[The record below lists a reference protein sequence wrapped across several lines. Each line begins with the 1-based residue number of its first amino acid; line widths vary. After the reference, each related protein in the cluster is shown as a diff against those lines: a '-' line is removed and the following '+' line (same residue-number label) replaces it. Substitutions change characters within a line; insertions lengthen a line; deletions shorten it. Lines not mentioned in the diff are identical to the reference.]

1 MDTKL
6 FHTDDNEIAEAG
18 EILRNGGLVAF
29 PTETVYGLG
38 ASAFDSDAAKKIYAA
53 KGRPS
58 DNPLIV
64 HICDK
69 GQIKD
74 IAEEIPESAKKVIDN
89 CMPGPVTIILKKK
102 SVVPND
108 VTAGLNTVAIRFPLY
123 ETAQK
128 LIKAA
133 GVPIAAPSANLS
145 GKPSPTKAKHVVKD
159 MTGRIDAIIDGGECN
174 VGVESTIVD
183 FTGEKPVILR
193 PGGVTYDDLKGIGLD
208 VEIDKN
214 ILHSIAADEVPKCP
228 GMKYKHYAPNAEVTV
243 VEGEKDA
250 VQSKIKELLEQCKNA
265 KPEVMQACMKEIL
278 LLGTYIKRSANLYF
292 LSQEYEKLPQQELRL
307 TIDELVRAM
316 NSCKIECGAVYLT
329 TKPIA
334 SKEVVRLFELL
345 KTVMEMTINE
355 LHSLFI
361 SVSDQEMNLSVECA
375 ADLSPIISSEVTV
388 DKEDGLWLIRTA
400 IGGEANA

>member
-89 CMPGPVTIILKKK
+89 FMPGPVTIILKKK

-108 VTAGLNTVAIRFPLY
+108 VTAGLDTVAIRFPLH

-174 VGVESTIVD
+174 VGVE
-183 FTGEKPVILR
+183 
-193 PGGVTYDDLKGIGLD
+193 
-208 VEIDKN
+208 
-214 ILHSIAADEVPKCP
+214 
-228 GMKYKHYAPNAEVTV
+228 VTV

-250 VQSKIKELLEQCKNA
+250 VQSKIKELLEQTEGK
-265 KPEVMQACMKEIL
+265 VT
-278 LLGTYIKRSANLYF
+278 GV
-292 LSQEYEKLPQQELRL
+292 L
-307 TIDELVRAM
+307 TM
-316 NSCKIECGAVYLT
+316 YGAVYDKAVMLSAGST
-329 TKPIA
+329 NKEYA
-334 SKEVVRLFELL
+334 KNLFAALREFDELGVEVVFAEFSEKDGYGLAVKNRLY
-345 KTVMEMTINE
+345 K
-355 LHSLFI
+355 
-361 SVSDQEMNLSVECA
+361 A
-375 ADLSPIISSEVTV
+375 AAQRVIHV
-388 DKEDGLWLIRTA
+388 
-400 IGGEANA
+400 

>member
-89 CMPGPVTIILKKK
+89 FMPGPVTIILKKK

-108 VTAGLNTVAIRFPLY
+108 VTAGLNTVAIRFPLH

-159 MTGRIDAIIDGGECN
+159 MTGRIDAIID
-174 VGVESTIVD
+174 
-183 FTGEKPVILR
+183 
-193 PGGVTYDDLKGIGLD
+193 GVTYDDLKGIGLD

-250 VQSKIKELLEQCKNA
+250 VQSKIKELLEQTEGK
-265 KPEVMQACMKEIL
+265 VT
-278 LLGTYIKRSANLYF
+278 GV
-292 LSQEYEKLPQQELRL
+292 L
-307 TIDELVRAM
+307 TM
-316 NSCKIECGAVYLT
+316 YGAVYDKAVMLSAGST
-329 TKPIA
+329 NKEYA
-334 SKEVVRLFELL
+334 KNLFAALREFDELGVEVVFAEFSEKDGYGLAVKNRLY
-345 KTVMEMTINE
+345 K
-355 LHSLFI
+355 
-361 SVSDQEMNLSVECA
+361 A
-375 ADLSPIISSEVTV
+375 AAQRVIHV
-388 DKEDGLWLIRTA
+388 
-400 IGGEANA
+400 

>member
-1 MDTKL
+1 
-6 FHTDDNEIAEAG
+6 
-18 EILRNGGLVAF
+18 
-29 PTETVYGLG
+29 
-38 ASAFDSDAAKKIYAA
+38 
-53 KGRPS
+53 
-58 DNPLIV
+58 
-64 HICDK
+64 
-69 GQIKD
+69 
-74 IAEEIPESAKKVIDN
+74 
-89 CMPGPVTIILKKK
+89 MPGPVTIILKKK

-108 VTAGLNTVAIRFPLY
+108 VTAGLNTVAIRFPLH

-250 VQSKIKELLEQCKNA
+250 VQSKIKELLEQTEGK
-265 KPEVMQACMKEIL
+265 VT
-278 LLGTYIKRSANLYF
+278 GV
-292 LSQEYEKLPQQELRL
+292 L
-307 TIDELVRAM
+307 TM
-316 NSCKIECGAVYLT
+316 YGAVYDKAVMLSAGST
-329 TKPIA
+329 NKEYA
-334 SKEVVRLFELL
+334 KNLFAALREFDELGVEVVFAE
-345 KTVMEMTINE
+345 
-355 LHSLFI
+355 F
-361 SVSDQEMNLSVECA
+361 
-375 ADLSPIISSEVTV
+375 SE
-388 DKEDGLWLIRTA
+388 KDGYGTCSEKQIV
-400 IGGEANA
+400 